1 MSTAYRPP
9 VEDLRFV
16 LHRVLDVARLGRT
29 ARHAGFDREIVDH
42 VLEAGA
48 RFASEIV
55 APLNE
60 VADREGC
67 RLENGRVRMPAGFR
81 EAYARYVEAGWPRLS
96 LPVES
101 GGQGLPL
108 VLQTAFG
115 EGIIGACLAFSMV
128 PCPSRAAAITLIA
141 AGAPWMREVA
151 VPRLVSGE
159 WAGVI
164 CMTEPNAGSDVGAAV
179 VKAERR
185 GDGSYALAGTK
196 IFISGADHD
205 LTEQIVYLALARV
218 PGAPPGTRGL
228 SLFVVP
234 TRRIGPDGA
243 LGPRNDIRIARIE
256 NKMGLHGSP
265 TCVVEFAGAEAHLVG
280 AENEGIRNIFH
291 MVNVMRL
298 EVASQGPA
306 LGGAALARAFAYAA
320 SRVQGGR
327 PIGEHPD
334 VRRML
339 LVMKAWVEG
348 VRALVLETA
357 LALDLAAAAPEATE
371 RQAALDLAEWLLP
384 ICKTIGSEMAIE
396 VANLA
401 IQVHGGHG
409 YVRETGV
416 EQIARDA
423 RILPIY
429 EGTSGIQ
436 AIDTLTR
443 KLARDDGRRYRVFA
457 ERIAADLR
465 ALAGRG
471 DLAPI
476 RDAVTAGLA
485 VLENATR
492 DIAAALDAAPRD
504 ALAGASAYQRLAAI
518 VAIGWMWLRA
528 AAVDETG
535 DKRAAAAVF
544 AERVMPAAAALAA
557 EARAGARSLFALPL
571 AETAPR

>member
-1 MSTAYRPP
+1 
-9 VEDLRFV
+9 
-16 LHRVLDVARLGRT
+16 
-29 ARHAGFDREIVDH
+29 
-42 VLEAGA
+42 
-48 RFASEIV
+48 
-55 APLNE
+55 
-60 VADREGC
+60 
-67 RLENGRVRMPAGFR
+67 
-81 EAYARYVEAGWPRLS
+81 
-96 LPVES
+96 
-101 GGQGLPL
+101 
-108 VLQTAFG
+108 
-115 EGIIGACLAFSMV
+115 
-128 PCPSRAAAITLIA
+128 
-141 AGAPWMREVA
+141 
-151 VPRLVSGE
+151 
-159 WAGVI
+159 
-164 CMTEPNAGSDVGAAV
+164 MTEPNAGSDVGAAV

-185 GDGSYALAGTK
+185 GDGAYALVGTK

-205 LTEQIVYLALARV
+205 LTEQIIYLALARV

-256 NKMGLHGSP
+256 DKMGLHGSP

-306 LGGAALARAFAYAA
+306 LGGAALARAFDHAA

-357 LALDLAAAAPEATE
+357 LALDLAAAAPGATE

-384 ICKTIGSEMAIE
+384 IGKTIGSEMAIE

-409 YVRETGV
+409 YVRESGV

-457 ERIAADLR
+457 DRIAADLR
-465 ALAGRG
+465 ALAGRD

-492 DIAAALDAAPRD
+492 DIAAALEAAPRD

-518 VAIGWMWLRA
+518 VAIAWMWLRA

-544 AERVMPAAAALAA
+544 AERVMPTADALAA
-557 EARAGARSLFALPL
+557 EARAGARSLFALSL